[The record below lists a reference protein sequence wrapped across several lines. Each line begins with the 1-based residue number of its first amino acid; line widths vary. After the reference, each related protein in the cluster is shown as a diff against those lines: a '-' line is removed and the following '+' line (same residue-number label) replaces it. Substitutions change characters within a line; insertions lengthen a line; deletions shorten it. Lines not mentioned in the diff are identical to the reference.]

1 VQNFPVLV
9 NDAKSYTDRNISKDM
24 Q

>member
-9 NDAKSYTDRNISKDM
+9 NDAKSYTDRNISKYM